1 MEGIMLVALESAI
14 GRPPT
19 TVPMATTQAPATK
32 SVVRPLGT
40 FPSYRGLF
48 VGFLVGVALI
58 VGGLAFFPA
67 LALCSVAGHL
77 ALRCGLL
84 IGLLIGVA
92 LIVGGLAFDSTFTLG
107 PAAANMAMPA
117 SALS

>member
-1 MEGIMLVALESAI
+1 MLDALVSVI
-14 GRPPT
+14 GRFPK
-19 TVPMATTQAPATK
+19 TVPMPAAAKPASK
-32 SVVRPLGT
+32 SVVPSA

-48 VGFLVGVALI
+48 VGFLVGVGLI
-58 VGGLAFFPA
+58 IGGLAFFPA

-84 IGLLIGVA
+84 VGLLVGVG
-92 LIVGGLAFDSTFTLG
+92 LIIGGLAFAAAFTLG
-107 PAAANMAMPA
+107 PVAGNMTMPA